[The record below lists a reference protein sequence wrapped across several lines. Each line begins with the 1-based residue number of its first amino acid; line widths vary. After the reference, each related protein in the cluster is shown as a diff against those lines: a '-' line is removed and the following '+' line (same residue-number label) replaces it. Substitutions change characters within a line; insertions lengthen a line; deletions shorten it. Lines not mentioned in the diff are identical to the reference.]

1 MLTHFEFIFHA
12 YSIFDMRELVTS
24 LSLLESDKFV
34 ISILLIAYE
43 TFFMKLASS
52 SLFITM
58 ENLNESIFS
67 SLIAIDTIRGAWRD
81 ANLDRQNDY

>member
-1 MLTHFEFIFHA
+1 MLTHFEFIFHV

>member
-1 MLTHFEFIFHA
+1 
-12 YSIFDMRELVTS
+12 MRELVTS

-67 SLIAIDTIRGAWRD
+67 SLIAIDTMRGAWRD

>member
-1 MLTHFEFIFHA
+1 MHILIFN
-12 YSIFDMRELVTS
+12 MRELVTS

-67 SLIAIDTIRGAWRD
+67 SLIAIDTMRGAWRD